1 MKKILVP
8 VLALAAALAAATAAS
23 AQPEPAPPP
32 RDYVLEHLE
41 GVTAEALFWDLCGAE
56 HGSTCQVLHATDST
70 LRVRAPNEVQRALAR
85 LLAER
90 DVMPPSHRLQLHLL
104 TAGRGEGAL
113 PPGLADGPRRALE
126 DLAAVVGFGRFALL
140 DSALVETTRGARTHL
155 AGPGG
160 LLLDAGVEVRQV
172 AGLDDEKLL
181 VELVLIAP
189 GHGEQPEG
197 RAQPPFRPGS
207 LLQTSLSLSS
217 GETVVVGSSRLNGGE
232 EALVL
237 LLTALP

>member
-1 MKKILVP
+1 MKTL
-8 VLALAAALAAATAAS
+8 VLALALAAATAAS
-23 AQPEPAPPP
+23 AQPDAAPPP
-32 RDYVLEHLE
+32 RDYILQHLE

-56 HGSTCQVLHATDST
+56 HGSACQVLQATDAT

-90 DVMPPSHRLQLHLL
+90 DVVPSSHRLQLHLL

-113 PPGLADGPRRALE
+113 PPGLGEGPRRALQ
-126 DLAAVVGFGRFALL
+126 DLASVLGFGRFALL
-140 DSALVETTRGARTHL
+140 DSALVETTRDARTHL
-155 AGPGG
+155 AGPDG
-160 LLLDAGVEVRQV
+160 LMLDAGLGVRQV

-189 GHGEQPEG
+189 GPGEQPEG
-197 RAQPPFRPGS
+197 RGQPPFRPGS

-217 GETVVVGSSRLNGGE
+217 GETVVVGSSRVNGGD

-237 LLTALP
+237 LLTALQ